1 MKKTNIAILTLALL
15 LSAGGSVLAASKFNP
30 KQAPPGGGRQD
41 NNRIAIN
48 QTFDNGDYTAWKNL
62 MGDNPIT
69 EKITA
74 DNFARFA
81 EAHKLMEA
89 GKTDEAKAI
98 MDELGLTG
106 IGMGRGGF
114 NHGGCN
120 QENHQAIM
128 DAITNGDYTAWK
140 NLMGDNPITEKITA
154 DNFAKFAEAHK
165 LMLAGQT
172 DEAQKIMTELGL
184 DHGFGMGMMKNGR
197 GLKNGFR
204 HGQEQSDQ

>member
-1 MKKTNIAILTLALL
+1 MKKTNIAILTIALL

-48 QTFDNGDYTAWKNL
+48 QTFD
-62 MGDNPIT
+62 
-69 EKITA
+69 
-74 DNFARFA
+74 
-81 EAHKLMEA
+81 
-89 GKTDEAKAI
+89 
-98 MDELGLTG
+98 
-106 IGMGRGGF
+106 
-114 NHGGCN
+114 
-120 QENHQAIM
+120 
-128 DAITNGDYTAWK
+128 NGDYTAWK